1 MAWVACIADA
11 LPLEDYTSILA
22 RAGFKINQIENH
34 DQALAELVDELR
46 GKLLGAELLVKLKKL
61 DLPDW
66 LNLDFDDIG
75 RLARLTAEAVQRGDL
90 GYALL
95 IGEKE

>member
-1 MAWVACIADA
+1 M
-11 LPLEDYTSILA
+11 
-22 RAGFKINQIENH
+22 
-34 DQALAELVDELR
+34 
-46 GKLLGAELLVKLKKL
+46 GAELLVNLKKL
-61 DLPDW
+61 ELPNW
-66 LNLDFDDIG
+66 LDLDFDDIG